1 MAGRYTAVA
10 MRPFCR
16 GFSLIANNDDSS
28 SYCIEHA
35 LTQKSKCADCKKVIP
50 RKSLRVAEIYRSSKK
65 IKKDKARHTW
75 YHFRCWKVPDYL
87 TRVPIEQFRGF
98 KTLNEKDK
106 ERVEK
111 VIKSGTGSSW
121 AALLEKNKPVKTEEQ
136 LEADKEEKAKKD
148 KKKKEDD
155 ESMNMDMTEVLT
167 GTQQKK
173 TNNKK
178 KVAEPTIEK
187 VEKKKDALKPKTDK
201 KNKVIKKKESAPVK
215 AKEINLPKEDLDEL
229 ANFDKLFAKLK

>member
-1 MAGRYTAVA
+1 MSPRSIEAVKKSRRTRQDTLGIILGVGRVRISYLLERVV
-10 MRPFCR
+10 F
-16 GFSLIANNDDSS
+16 DSN
-28 SYCIEHA
+28 C
-35 LTQKSKCADCKKVIP
+35 V
-50 RKSLRVAEIYRSSKK
+50 
-65 IKKDKARHTW
+65 
-75 YHFRCWKVPDYL
+75 VPDYL

-136 LEADKEEKAKKD
+136 LEADKEKKAKKD

-215 AKEINLPKEDLDEL
+215 AKEINLPKEDMDEL